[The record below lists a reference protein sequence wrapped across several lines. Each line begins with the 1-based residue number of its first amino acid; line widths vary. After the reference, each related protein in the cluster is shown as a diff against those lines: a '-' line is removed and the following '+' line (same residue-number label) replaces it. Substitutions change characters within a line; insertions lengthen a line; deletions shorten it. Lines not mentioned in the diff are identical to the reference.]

1 VAAAKNAMSED
12 AHDTVRK
19 KVEALFTE
27 LAGERARMLD
37 GSLFPA
43 GITSTITA
51 SLSGPAASEEQVLQA
66 DTLRSTSPTGMRTQR
81 LSSRCTS
88 TRNDSRQKRL
98 RQHVIAAARL
108 AGHPVEASL
117 RENDTGP

>member
-1 VAAAKNAMSED
+1 MSED

-66 DTLRSTSPTGMRTQR
+66 DT
-81 LSSRCTS
+81 
-88 TRNDSRQKRL
+88 
-98 RQHVIAAARL
+98 IA
-108 AGHPVEASL
+108 
-117 RENDTGP
+117 